1 MAQCFTL
8 SVFYHFPKCDPHVT
22 NSRHCGAHHW
32 HRNGPY
38 SGWQVFIKL
47 SWKHTRVRLRL
58 RLHWKGPS
66 VFNYSKTHHPTF
78 SKSPPLWIDLGR
90 SLCVSLTQIAPYCSL
105 SHHTLPLRHLLS
117 YLCMYLVQIQ
127 TCASVLISPIEL
139 YKI

>member
-66 VFNYSKTHHPTF
+66 VSNYSKTHHPTF
-78 SKSPPLWIDLGR
+78 SKSPPLWIDLGEAFVFLINDTDR
-90 SLCVSLTQIAPYCSL
+90 
-105 SHHTLPLRHLLS
+105 TLL
-117 YLCMYLVQIQ
+117 Q
-127 TCASVLISPIEL
+127 LISPYPTIAPPAVVPL
-139 YKI
+139 HVFGTNPNLRQCAYLTY